1 VMQQTHIDPMQH
13 FPSKVSVENK
23 AAMAI
28 AGGGMPF
35 PLPNNPTWDRAKLL
49 AGRIRGGA
57 EAIVELG
64 LELVALKRQFNLF
77 GVGGDRK
84 SSAYK
89 NHSPQGAAND
99 RKGLSDYEKRE
110 AQKGWQQAVRE
121 HLGIS
126 DDTARRWMERAVVIM
141 QFQQLKAGQA
151 IEYSPAGKK
160 NEPPRLLEPTPEVLD
175 RIDEAL
181 DNIVTGAVAAPRA
194 FAGVI
199 GESIRR
205 TKQGGTAKKAPTDHA
220 ANIRTALTK
229 LETSLSHW
237 RKLDAETRME
247 LETQWEAVRAKL
259 PDTWIQE

>member
-1 VMQQTHIDPMQH
+1 MKNVLEPEVMKKSEVAEVPLPQ
-13 FPSKVSVENK
+13 FPSWDK
-23 AAMAI
+23 A
-28 AGGGMPF
+28 
-35 PLPNNPTWDRAKLL
+35 REL

-64 LELVALKRQFNLF
+64 LELVALKRQFYLV

-84 SSAYK
+84 SAAYK

-99 RKGLSDYEKRE
+99 RKGWSNYEIRQ
-110 AQKGWQQAVRE
+110 AQQGWQAAVRDQ
-121 HLGIS
+121 LGIS
-126 DDTARRWMERAVVIM
+126 DDTARRWMERAVVIV

-151 IEYSPAGKK
+151 IEYRPTGKR

-199 GESIRR
+199 GESMRR
-205 TKQGGTAKKAPTDHA
+205 TKQGGAAKKAPTDHA
-220 ANIRTALTK
+220 ANIRAALTK
-229 LETSLSHW
+229 LETSLPHW
-237 RKLDAETRME
+237 RRLDAETRME
-247 LETQWEAVRAKL
+247 LETQWAAVQAIL